1 MNLVLDASVAIKWFF
16 RDEPN
21 EQDAQRALQ
30 ILQAVGSGEARLV
43 QPPHFM
49 AEMCAVLARE
59 TPEQVQADIV
69 DLLNLEWR
77 ESESAGIYAAASEL
91 AVKFNHHLFDTLYH
105 AVALHEPDTMLVTA
119 DVRYFNK
126 AKQAG
131 QIILLEDFTI

>member
-59 TPEQVQADIV
+59 TYRQTSLICSIWNGVRANLPGYMLRQVNWQ
-69 DLLNLEWR
+69 
-77 ESESAGIYAAASEL
+77 
-91 AVKFNHHLFDTLYH
+91 
-105 AVALHEPDTMLVTA
+105 
-119 DVRYFNK
+119 
-126 AKQAG
+126 
-131 QIILLEDFTI
+131 